1 MKSSPRKRTPK
12 HTLQFSNDVPLSA
25 NKSRS
30 ERKIEENDGKIEKDS
45 VLSNAKKNNNARAKP
60 KKVPVSCK
68 VNEHCMNLE
77 MYINTINLEN
87 KEFDADIPLPQGTS
101 LITIADIEGLN
112 YLLKMLDIF
121 SNF

>member
-1 MKSSPRKRTPK
+1 
-12 HTLQFSNDVPLSA
+12 
-25 NKSRS
+25 
-30 ERKIEENDGKIEKDS
+30 
-45 VLSNAKKNNNARAKP
+45 
-60 KKVPVSCK
+60 
-68 VNEHCMNLE
+68 MNLE

>member
-1 MKSSPRKRTPK
+1 MCNA
-12 HTLQFSNDVPLSA
+12 HT
-25 NKSRS
+25 
-30 ERKIEENDGKIEKDS
+30 G
-45 VLSNAKKNNNARAKP
+45 LSNAEKNNNAKAKP
-60 KKVPVSCK
+60 RRVPVSCK

-77 MYINTINLEN
+77 VHINTINLEN

>member
-1 MKSSPRKRTPK
+1 M
-12 HTLQFSNDVPLSA
+12 SA

-30 ERKIEENDGKIEKDS
+30 KEKIEENDGKIEKDLG
-45 VLSNAKKNNNARAKP
+45 LSNAEKNNNARAKP
-60 KKVPVSCK
+60 KNVPMSYK
-68 VNEHCMNLE
+68 VNEHYMDLE
-77 MYINTINLEN
+77 VHINTINLEI